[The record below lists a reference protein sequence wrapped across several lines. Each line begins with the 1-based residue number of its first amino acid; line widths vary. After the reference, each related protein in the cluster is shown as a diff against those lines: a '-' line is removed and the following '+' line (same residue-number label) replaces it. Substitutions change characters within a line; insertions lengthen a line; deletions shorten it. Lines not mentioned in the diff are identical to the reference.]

1 MKKILKVLP
10 KSKKLDTLYIGPNQP
25 VFTIAE
31 IGLNH
36 NGDIDLAKKLID
48 SAYFAGC
55 SSVKFQNFETDEV
68 YIQGKKAGKY
78 NLLGKEINIYDLHK
92 QLEIE
97 HEFLSELKIYAED
110 KGLYFFSAPMGK
122 NSLDTLLKLECD
134 LIKISS
140 YEISNIPWINT
151 VAQTQKPII
160 MSCGGATIS
169 EIDRALNEI
178 YKFHQNVAIMHCII
192 KYPADI
198 NDANLKVM
206 GSLRSAFGVPVGFSN
221 NGFIHDGAID
231 FNEIPFSAA
240 ALGMDLYEIHI
251 TLDRAMDGVDQGFS
265 TEPEELKSMIKTIN
279 DTREKYIQGRNFSIN
294 QNYLGS
300 GIKQTFECEKYVRA
314 FAYKSIFTTKAVKKG
329 EKLNSKNI
337 KCLRPGEYKSGLEPI
352 YFETINQY
360 FYAKDDIDEYEPINW
375 TNITTSS

>member
-1 MKKILKVLP
+1 MKSTLKVFP
-10 KSKKLDTLYIGPNQP
+10 KSKKLAPLNIGPKHP

-48 SAYFAGC
+48 SAHNAGC

-68 YIQGKKAGKY
+68 YIKGEKAGKY

-97 HEFLSELKIYAED
+97 YEFLSELKIYAED

-134 LIKISS
+134 LVKISS

-151 VAQTQKPII
+151 VAQTNKPII

-178 YKFHQNVAIMHCII
+178 YKFHDDVAMMHCII

-198 NDANLKVM
+198 NDANLKIIHT
-206 GSLRSAFGVPVGFSN
+206 LRSAFGIPIGFSN
-221 NGFIHDGAID
+221 NGFIHDGLID
-231 FNEIPFSAA
+231 FHNIPFSAA

-251 TLDRAMDGVDQGFS
+251 TLDREMDGVDQGFS
-265 TEPEELKSMIKTIN
+265 TEPEELKSMIKIIN
-279 DTREKYIQGRNFSIN
+279 DTREKYIQGETFSIN
-294 QNYLGS
+294 QHYLGS
-300 GIKQTFECEKYVRA
+300 GIKQTFECEEYVRT
-314 FAYKSIFTTKAVKKG
+314 FAYKSIFTTKNVKKG
-329 EKLNSKNI
+329 DKLNSTNI

-352 YFETINQY
+352 HFEIINQH

-375 TNITTSS
+375 TNITTN